1 MVRKG
6 TGFNAESFAQDERH
20 WGVYLRM
27 ERGLSD
33 NTLKAYSAA
42 LSQWRNYLEKI
53 RCHHQAVPEPLVV
66 SFLREYGAGGRSAT
80 TRAQLISALR
90 GFYNYLVIEEV
101 VISNPFSSLPLPKQW
116 KSLPHYLSVSQVS
129 RLLELPDLSKPLGLR
144 NKAILEVMY
153 GTGLRISEVS
163 GLIRENVYLEEHF
176 LRVMGKGGRERVVPF
191 GDAAVRWIS
200 RYLEDARPLLT
211 KDSAEDHMFVNRNGR
226 QISRQ
231 GLWKIIKGY
240 AHQMGIR
247 KELTPHTLRHSFA
260 THLVEEGA
268 DLRSVQM
275 MLGHA
280 SISTTEIYTH
290 LSRQKIQE
298 QYEHFHPRGDDGPP
312 DEKEEDP
319 PTDS

>member
-6 TGFNAESFAQDERH
+6 TGFNAESFTEDDRH
-20 WGVYLRM
+20 WAAYLRM
-27 ERGLSD
+27 ERGLSH

-42 LSQWRNYLEKI
+42 LYQWRMYLERE
-53 RCHHQAVPEPLVV
+53 RCHHRAVPEPFVIR
-66 SFLREYGAGGRSAT
+66 FLREYGAGGRSAT

-90 GFYNYLVIEEV
+90 GFYNYLVVEEAV
-101 VISNPFSSLPLPKQW
+101 LSNPFSSLPLPKQW

-129 RLLELPDLSKPLGLR
+129 QLLELPDLSKPLGLR

-153 GTGLRISEVS
+153 GTGLRISEVC
-163 GLIRENVYLEEHF
+163 GLNRENVYLEEHF
-176 LRVMGKGGRERVVPF
+176 LRVTGKGGRERVVPF
-191 GDAAVRWIS
+191 GDAAVKWLS
-200 RYLEDARPLLT
+200 RYLEEARPHLV
-211 KDSAEDHMFVNRNGR
+211 KDPAEDHVFLNRDGGR
-226 QISRQ
+226 ISRQ
-231 GLWKIIKGY
+231 GLWKVIKGF
-240 AHQMGIR
+240 AHRMGIR

-298 QYEHFHPRGDDGPP
+298 QYEHFHPRGNDPQPKNDDSI
-312 DEKEEDP
+312 E
-319 PTDS
+319 